1 MKGNILPNVSL
12 LANFDFQ
19 TRWPLECKC
28 LLSTLRQLIARKCE
42 NSHFREKDENIGF
55 RANALN
61 ALGCLRSSRIHPL
74 VFGSIQMLARGAAA
88 KRSGLSKNKSKSSGS
103 EEAERGRRDKRI
115 KARTCE

>member
-1 MKGNILPNVSL
+1 MNGNILSNVSL
-12 LANFDFQ
+12 FANFDFQ
-19 TRWPLECKC
+19 TRWTLECKC

-74 VFGSIQMLARGAAA
+74 VFGSIQMLARGA
-88 KRSGLSKNKSKSSGS
+88 KPLGL
-103 EEAERGRRDKRI
+103 E
-115 KARTCE
+115 